1 LIETKK
7 QLDFT
12 VKTKADQETVGLN

>member
-12 VKTKADQETVGLN
+12 VKTQADQETAGLN